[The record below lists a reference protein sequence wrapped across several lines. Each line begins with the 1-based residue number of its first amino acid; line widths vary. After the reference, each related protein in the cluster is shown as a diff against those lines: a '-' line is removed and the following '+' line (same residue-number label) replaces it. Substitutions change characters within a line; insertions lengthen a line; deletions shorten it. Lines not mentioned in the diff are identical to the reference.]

1 MEEVIS
7 MSDATNKEKGI
18 SALQKALKA
27 KNVNVDAKI
36 LKEAVTEAHKAATVG
51 CEGCANGC
59 HW

>member
-1 MEEVIS
+1 

-51 CEGCANGC
+51 CEGCANGW